1 MPPTVDARLAE
12 LKSWL
17 TRDLQWRITRVR
29 PASADASFRRYF
41 RVRRG
46 ESTFVV
52 MDAPP
57 DKEDIQP
64 YLKVSRLLESCGVH
78 VPHIFELNAARGFA
92 VLEDLGSMPYL
103 TPLKQGERVNTLYG
117 DALATLAKLQVD
129 GQAAAR
135 ELAPYDRAPLVR
147 ELELLPQWFLERHLR
162 LELTPE
168 ERALLTV
175 TFEFLLAEALEQ
187 PAVFVHRDYHSRN
200 LMVLATNNP
209 GVIDFQD
216 ALRGPIGYDLVSLL
230 KDCYIAW
237 PRDRVEG
244 WLRDYR
250 RRVQACGLDV
260 GADDRQFLRWFDL
273 IGVQRHIKVLGI
285 FARLWY
291 RDGKSGYLADLPLTL
306 AYVRDACARYTELTE
321 FARWLEQRV
330 VPALPRANE
339 RVLRRLARAPV
350 RKLRRAPRRKR

>member
-1 MPPTVDARLAE
+1 
-12 LKSWL
+12 
-17 TRDLQWRITRVR
+17 
-29 PASADASFRRYF
+29 
-41 RVRRG
+41 
-46 ESTFVV
+46 
-52 MDAPP
+52 
-57 DKEDIQP
+57 
-64 YLKVSRLLESCGVH
+64 
-78 VPHIFELNAARGFA
+78 
-92 VLEDLGSMPYL
+92 
-103 TPLKQGERVNTLYG
+103 
-117 DALATLAKLQVD
+117 
-129 GQAAAR
+129 
-135 ELAPYDRAPLVR
+135 VR